1 MQMIGFAVI
10 VRAVR
15 GESEAVNIV
24 LHHYRGYI
32 NWIIHNNMVK
42 KQVVYDAWTTEQIRC
57 DIETTLIWC
66 ILKFEV
72 K

>member
-15 GESEAVNIV
+15 GESDAVDIV

-32 NWIIHNNMVK
+32 NWVIHRNMVK
-42 KQVVYDAWTTEQIRC
+42 RHVVYDAWMIDQIRN

>member
-1 MQMIGFAVI
+1 MIGFAVI
-10 VRAVR
+10 IRAVR
-15 GESEAVNIV
+15 GDVDAVNIV

-32 NWIIHNNMVK
+32 NWVIHRKMVNR
-42 KQVVYDAWTTEQIRC
+42 QVLYDSWTIEQIRC